1 MTIGLTYHQL
11 KALAPCRDK
20 FDAVVATLGDAETW
34 NGKSISA
41 NDARSAGV
49 SFDNVLWAAKRVAKK
64 DQDVERKLRLFTADC
79 AAHVLHIY
87 EKSEGADTRPREA
100 IEATRKFANGE
111 IGAAAWD
118 AAGAAARDAAR
129 DAAGAADAA
138 WSVAAAAARAAAG
151 AADAA
156 RAAARAAAWA
166 AWAASRDASW
176 SAAGAAAAAW
186 DAVWAAAWDADQK
199 WQFSRLCDWLSA
211 DEPEVISLGKFNSGA
226 TK

>member
-41 NDARSAGV
+41 NDAKAAGV

-129 DAAGAADAA
+129 
-138 WSVAAAAARAAAG
+138 
-151 AADAA
+151 
-156 RAAARAAAWA
+156 
-166 AWAASRDASW
+166 

-186 DAVWAAAWDADQK
+186 DAVWDAEQK

>member
-129 DAAGAADAA
+129 
-138 WSVAAAAARAAAG
+138 AARD
-151 AADAA
+151 ADAA

-186 DAVWAAAWDADQK
+186 DAVWAAAWAAEQK